1 MSPDS
6 STRHSSSHLIPIV
19 RKVVLHRRYPFH
31 LRYLFFISTSVGYLI
46 PLMTYLT
53 LYCSYGGV
61 IACIG
66 QTTARTNN
74 HLLMVVVW
82 FGLKI
87 GILFSLSFLQ
97 VLLSQWKALG
107 FIIVAI
113 AFLGYLLIANALW
126 SSFTGSLK
134 VR

>member
-1 MSPDS
+1 
-6 STRHSSSHLIPIV
+6 
-19 RKVVLHRRYPFH
+19 
-31 LRYLFFISTSVGYLI
+31 
-46 PLMTYLT
+46 
-53 LYCSYGGV
+53 
-61 IACIG
+61 
-66 QTTARTNN
+66 
-74 HLLMVVVW
+74 MVVVW

-134 VR
+134 VRCPIHEENQNVRKSAYHVHKIEIIQHINIIMATRFTRYEPVPQTVILT